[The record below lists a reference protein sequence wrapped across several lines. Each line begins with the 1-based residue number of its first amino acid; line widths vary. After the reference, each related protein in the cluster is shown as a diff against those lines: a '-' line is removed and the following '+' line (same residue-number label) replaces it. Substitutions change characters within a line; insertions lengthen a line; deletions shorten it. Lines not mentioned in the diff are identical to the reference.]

1 MRISDWSSDVC
12 SSDLLEALTETMRTG
27 QGLMLRLAENQM
39 ELKPI
44 LARLAESKGGSEA
57 LVPQLRNIETYL
69 SHMIEEMSTG
79 RGEMIQEVRSEIRLL
94 ARTIAA
100 LAEEYAFRRTTMSL
114 ARRRR
119 TAVDI
124 WPGFV
129 DALSRSGERRVGK

>member
-69 SHMIEEMSTG
+69 SHMTEEMSTG
-79 RGEMIQEVRSEIRLL
+79 RGEMIQEVRSDIRLL

-100 LAEEYAFRRTTMSL
+100 LADENAFRRTTMSL
-114 ARRRR
+114 
-119 TAVDI
+119 
-124 WPGFV
+124 
-129 DALSRSGERRVGK
+129 ERKSAGQGKSESVRFTL

>member
-57 LVPQLRNIETYL
+57 LVPQLRNIETYQ
-69 SHMIEEMSTG
+69 IG
-79 RGEMIQEVRSEIRLL
+79 RESCRERVCQYVEHSVV
-94 ARTIAA
+94 
-100 LAEEYAFRRTTMSL
+100 
-114 ARRRR
+114 
-119 TAVDI
+119 AVYLKQQI
-124 WPGFV
+124 SSSVTRYMQIFCMKKRQQ
-129 DALSRSGERRVGK
+129 L